1 VKRTLL
7 VVMVLALA
15 ACATATQQPV
25 PAGPAKVNPAS
36 IAAAPATWAGRDV
49 EVIGLLVWEFERLR
63 LYQSY
68 GAYCREAEKSSI
80 AVDWHKWP
88 GVTKADNRRL
98 VMVRGTFTNVYGVPG
113 PSGVIV
119 VGGGPGPLEPGSVV
133 RWLSKPAKPCPK
145 ALP

>member
-1 VKRTLL
+1 MRRTLTAAMAL
-7 VVMVLALA
+7 LLAS
-15 ACATATQQPV
+15 CSTIPQDRPT
-25 PAGPAKVNPAS
+25 AGPAKVNPAS
-36 IAAAPATWAGRDV
+36 IAATPATWDGREV
-49 EVIGLLVWEFERLR
+49 EVVGLLVWEFERLR

-68 GAYCREAEKSSI
+68 GSYCRESEKSSI

-98 VMVRGTFTNVYGVPG
+98 VMVRGTFTNVFGVPR
-113 PSGVIV
+113 PDGVIV
-119 VGGGPGPLEPGSVV
+119 VGVGPGPLEPGLVV